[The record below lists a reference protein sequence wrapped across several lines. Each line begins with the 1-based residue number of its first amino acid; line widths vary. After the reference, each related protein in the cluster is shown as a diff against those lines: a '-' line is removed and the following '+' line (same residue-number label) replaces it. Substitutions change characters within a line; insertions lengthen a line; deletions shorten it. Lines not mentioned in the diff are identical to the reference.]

1 MVEDPDGLR
10 LEFERARGRWRATAR
25 RRGAVVYIDVLDPAS
40 ARQRRDFAAALA
52 GRDPRADAAAVDAE
66 LLRLAGGAAPGAA
79 PPTAPAA
86 EPDEIDASRVA
97 RPEQF
102 YAPGLA
108 GLTVP
113 VVAAA
118 PGGGP
123 SARWVM
129 YLQGADGRRERRDL
143 AAWID
148 PPGGPRLW
156 LHPSPGAPSVHCPP
170 GWSAD
175 GRRAWLAGAAA
186 PDPAAVFG
194 RLADGF
200 TRYVDWPAGEAA
212 GAAATLAV
220 WTLLTYCHQAWP
232 AVPYLHVGGPL
243 GSGKSRVMEVLAR
256 AAFRPLSTSNL
267 TAPALFRTLHD
278 RGGVVLYDEAERL
291 RQSAPDRQELLSL
304 LLAGYRRGGRATRL
318 EGVGDAF
325 RAVGFDVYG
334 PKALACIAGLP
345 PALASRCVPL
355 TMFRAAPGAA
365 AARRLPD
372 DDPEGWRSLRDDLHA
387 LAQAR
392 RRLAGPGG
400 AARRL
405 PPRRRRPRRRAV
417 AAAAGARRLA
427 RGPRRRRA
435 ARPHAW
441 PGRGGGRGRPR
452 GADAGCGRDAAGGSG
467 GDGARGPRPDAR
479 RDSGAG
485 AATRP
490 RRLRPPAGAVAA
502 AGGVGAAEELRR
514 PAPAEE
520 PRRAPLP
527 GPDPGR
533 ARPHPAP
540 LRDRPGDALPGRA
553 RPRRRA
559 PRRGADVAGRAG
571 GRRVALGG
579 DGGRGRRPGKPPRP
593 SRPPG
598 GS

>member
-1 MVEDPDGLR
+1 MVEDPDELR
-10 LEFERARGRWRATAR
+10 LEFERVRGRWRATAR
-25 RRGAVVYIDVLDPAS
+25 RLGAVVYIDVLDPAS
-40 ARQRRDFAAALA
+40 ARQRRAFAAALA

-66 LLRLAGGAAPGAA
+66 LLRLADRAAPDA
-79 PPTAPAA
+79 PPPPAPAA

-129 YLQGADGRRERRDL
+129 YLQSADGRRERRDL
-143 AAWID
+143 AAWVD

-212 GAAATLAV
+212 GAAATLAL

-256 AAFRPLSTSNL
+256 VAFRPLSTSNL

-291 RQSAPDRQELLSL
+291 RQSAPDRQEVLSL

-318 EGVGDAF
+318 ESVGDSF

-387 LAQAR
+387 LALGHGAVWPALAAGRDVCPPGVDGRAAELWQPLLA
-392 RRLAGPGG
+392 LAGWLDGRGAGG
-400 AARRL
+400 LLDLLRGRAA
-405 PPRRRRPRRRAV
+405 A
-417 AAAAGARRLA
+417 AAAAGREGQTPEADETLLEVVAEMVRE
-427 RGPRRRRA
+427 GRA
-435 ARPHAW
+435 PT
-441 PGRGGGRGRPR
+441 PGEILR
-452 GADAGCGRDAAGGSG
+452 GAG
-467 GDGARGPRPDAR
+467 
-479 RDSGAG
+479 
-485 AATRP
+485 T
-490 RRLRPPAGAVAA
+490 
-502 AGGVGAAEELRR
+502 
-514 PAPAEE
+514 
-520 PRRAPLP
+520 
-527 GPDPGR
+527 
-533 ARPHPAP
+533 
-540 LRDRPGDALPGRA
+540 
-553 RPRRRA
+553 
-559 PRRGADVAGRAG
+559 
-571 GRRVALGG
+571 
-579 DGGRGRRPGKPPRP
+579 
-593 SRPPG
+593 
-598 GS
+598 